1 MKRHRPLKTYLAIFV
16 FSLGILLL
24 MRGISFAERAEIT
37 NIVFGALHLKQ
48 TEILVWISSG
58 EIDGVSSQDFVTY
71 LELTNLNLNLIYATI
86 LTAKIL
92 DKQARLD
99 VNVDSS
105 GKKTIGSAVLY

>member
-1 MKRHRPLKTYLAIFV
+1 MKMNRRLSAYLTICV
-16 FSLGILLL
+16 FSIGSLFLTC
-24 MRGISFAERAEIT
+24 GISYAERAEIT
-37 NIVFGALHLKQ
+37 NIVFGPLHLTQ

-58 EIDGVSSQDFVTY
+58 EIDGVSSQNFVTY